1 MSANPT
7 LPAID
12 EVNNDNRRVA
22 IIVLDFQNEFASPG
36 GKLYPSVKHMIEK
49 TGMADNLPKFI
60 AAAREHGAL
69 VIHSPVILPEGS
81 KMKPGG
87 EKT

>member
-1 MSANPT
+1 
-7 LPAID
+7 
-12 EVNNDNRRVA
+12 
-22 IIVLDFQNEFASPG
+22 
-36 GKLYPSVKHMIEK
+36 MIEK

-60 AAAREHGAL
+60 AAARWVYTLQTYDVINNFLLTIFAWILCREHGAL

-87 EKT
+87 EEI